1 MSTFTAFSYCLA
13 SILIDDRLSLKEA
26 WEERGGIFIHHTEID
41 RTLSILREKGILS
54 NKSD

>member
-1 MSTFTAFSYCLA
+1 MSFTAFSYCLA